1 MRRQVSYV
9 NLITVAFLAVV
20 ILISGCTPLPPIKPF
35 KDFKEIAGT
44 WEGPLFTHKGKEIPH
59 TTTIRADGTYTKKN
73 PYGIFNGTLKLTS
86 DGKAVTTKEE
96 TFTLHEG
103 GGERVLSFST
113 PRGFGQF
120 TPAK

>member
-44 WEGPLFTHKGKEIPH
+44 WEGPFITNRGREIPG
-59 TTTIRADGTYTKKN
+59 TTTIRADGTYKKKN
-73 PYGIFNGTLKLTS
+73 PYGIFN
-86 DGKAVTTKEE
+86 
-96 TFTLHEG
+96 
-103 GGERVLSFST
+103 
-113 PRGFGQF
+113 
-120 TPAK
+120 